1 MCENVSM
8 VGFVSSHQ
16 VDNDVIAGVLR
27 LYSVPT
33 SPVVKFS
40 RCLVGKTLYYSTSYS
55 RTRKRNSSVVA
66 YIDTSGYVNVG
77 SVLYFISSGKCAF
90 AVIQPFRV
98 IASCQ
103 SFFGLPHSA
112 LDCAMAR
119 ILPVTCDST
128 SRLCVFQ

>member
-98 IASCQ
+98 IAIIFWSPSQCLRLCN
-103 SFFGLPHSA
+103 GPYT
-112 LDCAMAR
+112 
-119 ILPVTCDST
+119 TCDST